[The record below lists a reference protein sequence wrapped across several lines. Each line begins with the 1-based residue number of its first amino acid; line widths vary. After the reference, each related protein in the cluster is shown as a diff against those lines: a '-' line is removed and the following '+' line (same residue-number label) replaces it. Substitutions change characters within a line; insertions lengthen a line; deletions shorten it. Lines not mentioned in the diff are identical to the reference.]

1 MQIDQGSILQQTQSN
16 SEKEQSIIQ
25 TLLEQQNEQD
35 HIQIQ
40 QSIQHPTLIQ
50 QDDIQNLKI
59 RYSNQSKHLWIKL
72 NQTRT
77 EAKNVLQD
85 LAFALCEPSIPNNSI
100 VQFTFKTGEFAGV
113 IIGICEQKNFNCCT
127 ISPQDAYLLNDNG
140 QASLNFD
147 EDDES
152 EQIKSEFEWGCN
164 EIINV
169 QVDTKIGKM
178 KWIKV
183 RTQESYIVD
192 IDPTK
197 CYFPFVGL
205 NMQSSIQ
212 ILDQT

>member
-1 MQIDQGSILQQTQSN
+1 MQIDEGSILQQTQSN
-16 SEKEQSIIQ
+16 SEKPQQIIPTLQEQCHS
-25 TLLEQQNEQD
+25 
-35 HIQIQ
+35 QIQ
-40 QSIQHPTLIQ
+40 QNLQHQINIQY
-50 QDDIQNLKI
+50 DDIQNLKI
-59 RYSNQSKHLWIKL
+59 RFSNQSKHQWIKL

-85 LAFALCEPSIPNNSI
+85 LAFVLCEPSIPNKSI
-100 VQFTFKTGEFAGV
+100 VQFTFKTCQYGGV
-113 IIGICEQKNFNCCT
+113 IIGICEQKNFNCST
-127 ISPQDAYLLNDNG
+127 ISTEDTYLLNDNG

-147 EDDES
+147 VDEES
-152 EQIKSEFEWGCN
+152 EQIKSGFEWGCN

-178 KWIKV
+178 RWIKA

-192 IDPTK
+192 TDSTK

-205 NMQSSIQ
+205 NIQSSIQ